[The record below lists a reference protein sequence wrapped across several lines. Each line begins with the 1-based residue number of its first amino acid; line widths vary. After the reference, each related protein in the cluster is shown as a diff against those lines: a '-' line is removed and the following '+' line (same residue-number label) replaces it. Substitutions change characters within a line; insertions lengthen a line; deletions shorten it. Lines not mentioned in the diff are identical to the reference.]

1 MKTNNKQK
9 IRLQM
14 ILICFLLSCVVITI
28 TIPIHE
34 AAHWVMSEIDPYS
47 EPVEF
52 HLFDLKSSDNKQN
65 ILSSA
70 LGYVTIKETYRGSF
84 KDRPLWIDPIQ
95 EIICISIQIILTSI
109 IVSKTLILLINKKL
123 NLLKTSKPNL

>member
-1 MKTNNKQK
+1 MNWGGKQK

-70 LGYVTIKETYRGSF
+70 LGYVTVKETYPGSF
-84 KDRPLWIDPIQ
+84 KDRPPWMDSCQ
-95 EIICISIQIILTSI
+95 ELICISIQIVLTYI
-109 IVSKTLILLINKKL
+109 IVSKILTLLINKRQK
-123 NLLKTSKPNL
+123 LLK

>member
-1 MKTNNKQK
+1 MGENKQK

-52 HLFDLKSSDNKQN
+52 HFFDLKSSDNKQN

-70 LGYVTIKETYRGSF
+70 LGYVTVKETYPGSF
-84 KDRPLWIDPIQ
+84 KDRPPWMDSFQ
-95 EIICISIQIILTSI
+95 ELICISIQIVLTCI
-109 IVSKTLILLINKKL
+109 IVSKTLTLLINKRQK
-123 NLLKTSKPNL
+123 LLK